1 MVRFEVIQDLTKPG
15 AQEVADW
22 IREND
27 PHRVSVRTTEVFE
40 EFIVLRSVNPAT
52 KTKDRGE
59 SAAAEVLG
67 KELEAKDYGGILLFE
82 DSAVRKPNFLR
93 RLPDSVVV
101 TSTSEFLYGLEDSGL
116 LESAM
121 DILTRA
127 VTIRGND
134 VLTRYLQGSENS
146 EPLDQWPDRMRP
158 Q

>member
-1 MVRFEVIQDLTKPG
+1 M
-15 AQEVADW
+15 A
-22 IREND
+22 
-27 PHRVSVRTTEVFE
+27 
-40 EFIVLRSVNPAT
+40 LRMMISSGST
-52 KTKDRGE
+52 
-59 SAAAEVLG
+59 
-67 KELEAKDYGGILLFE
+67 
-82 DSAVRKPNFLR
+82 R

-101 TSTSEFLYGLEDSGL
+101 TSTSEFLYGLEDRGL

-146 EPLDQWPDRMRP
+146 EPMDQWTDRMRP